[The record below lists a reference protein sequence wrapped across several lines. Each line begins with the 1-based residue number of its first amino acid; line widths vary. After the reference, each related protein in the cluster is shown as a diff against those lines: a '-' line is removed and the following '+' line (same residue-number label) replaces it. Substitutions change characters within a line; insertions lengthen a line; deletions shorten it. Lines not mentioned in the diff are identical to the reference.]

1 MCPRTDAGPSKS
13 PEKLSLEPG
22 LQLLFL
28 QVLWGHLHPETSSM
42 STSKAVIWQESM
54 HPGKGLGADRGHASV
69 HSHGPPLQVPGVR
82 QRSTLSDAWLS
93 SIRHRPWAGSGSI
106 PTLPQG

>member
-1 MCPRTDAGPSKS
+1 MDADPSKS
-13 PEKLSLEPG
+13 PGKLSLEPG

-42 STSKAVIWQESM
+42 STSQAVIW
-54 HPGKGLGADRGHASV
+54 LGADRGHASV
-69 HSHGPPLQVPGVR
+69 HSHDPPLQVPGAR
-82 QRSTLSDAWLS
+82 QRSALSDAWLS
-93 SIRHRPWAGSGSI
+93 SIQPRPWAGTGSI